1 MPYASNADLPDA
13 VRTAYS
19 ASCQT
24 VFRRAFN
31 AQFDRGD
38 EASAFRVAHT
48 AARNCEDAKSVEGTM
63 ETKQFMPSDIT
74 LTDDGEVV
82 VAFAKLNVVDHDD
95 DITLPGAIPT
105 KRVPMSAFNHTSWP
119 QRGGMPPIGVGQIA
133 ERDDM
138 GVFTGKFFTDTTHG
152 RDAYLTVKAMAD
164 LQEWSY
170 GFNIISSERNPKLA
184 NGLKARRALK
194 ELDIFEVSP
203 VLMGAGIHTAT
214 LAIKSDDDA
223 LPAGV
228 PLAEELDGLL
238 ARLEAFGDRAADI
251 VGLRVKEGRAIST
264 ARRQRIAAFRDA
276 LRDHGRSIARIQA
289 EIDELL
295 TETDPHPEPDDRKA
309 RAMSLRAR
317 IAHARATSPSMTA
330 GSRP

>member
-1 MPYASNADLPDA
+1 
-13 VRTAYS
+13 
-19 ASCQT
+19 
-24 VFRRAFN
+24 
-31 AQFDRGD
+31 
-38 EASAFRVAHT
+38 
-48 AARNCEDAKSVEGTM
+48 
-63 ETKQFMPSDIT
+63 
-74 LTDDGEVV
+74 
-82 VAFAKLNVVDHDD
+82 
-95 DITLPGAIPT
+95 
-105 KRVPMSAFNHTSWP
+105 
-119 QRGGMPPIGVGQIA
+119 
-133 ERDDM
+133 
-138 GVFTGKFFTDTTHG
+138 
-152 RDAYLTVKAMAD
+152 
-164 LQEWSY
+164 
-170 GFNIISSERNPKLA
+170 
-184 NGLKARRALK
+184 
-194 ELDIFEVSP
+194 VSP